1 MTPPLYCRQYPAA
14 ANAPSL
20 LLLHGLFG
28 SSANWHPI
36 ARRLQA
42 SFHVLSPDLRN
53 HGRSPH
59 DPLMS
64 YPAMAG
70 DILDLLDAQGLDRVD
85 LVGHSMG
92 GKVAMWLAL
101 HHPERVN
108 RLVPVDMAPVK
119 YPHRFENIFT
129 ALETLP
135 LQHLASRSA
144 ADAWLAR
151 TLDSAGLRAFLLQNL
166 LKHGEIWRWR
176 INLRVLRGAIETLLD
191 FPEETH
197 GRQFPGETLFIYGGR
212 SDYMNQRRAEQA
224 RLYFPFARLRMIPE
238 AGHWVY
244 AEAPEAFF
252 SALSRFLTC

>member
-1 MTPPLYCRQYPAA
+1 
-14 ANAPSL
+14 
-20 LLLHGLFG
+20 
-28 SSANWHPI
+28 
-36 ARRLQA
+36 
-42 SFHVLSPDLRN
+42 
-53 HGRSPH
+53 
-59 DPLMS
+59 
-64 YPAMAG
+64 
-70 DILDLLDAQGLDRVD
+70 
-85 LVGHSMG
+85 MG

-176 INLRVLRGAIETLLD
+176 INLRVLRGAIETLPVHLRW
-191 FPEETH
+191 P
-197 GRQFPGETLFIYGGR
+197 L
-212 SDYMNQRRAEQA
+212 
-224 RLYFPFARLRMIPE
+224 RLHEPTTCGTSKALFPFC
-238 AGHWVY
+238 
-244 AEAPEAFF
+244 
-252 SALSRFLTC
+252 ALAHDSRSRPLGVCRSPGGLFQRTQPLFDLLKKCLHALL